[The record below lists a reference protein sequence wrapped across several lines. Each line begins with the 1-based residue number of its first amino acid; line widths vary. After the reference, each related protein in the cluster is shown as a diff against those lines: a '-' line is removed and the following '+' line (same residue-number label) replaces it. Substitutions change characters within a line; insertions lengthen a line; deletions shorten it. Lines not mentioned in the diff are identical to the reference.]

1 MRTNHTV
8 DKSFRKR
15 FHTHCELDV
24 ILFSRDGLKRNLS
37 KCFVVM
43 FCAFYLKTVTDF
55 VLLNET
61 IEKIYVLLI
70 PFTSLIT

>member
-15 FHTHCELDV
+15 LDV